1 MAISGSTME
10 VRPVL
15 CSCISFV
22 PKPEISSNAKPVDAA
37 CVFRAAEG
45 STCRLAGALRP
56 RERTW

>member
-1 MAISGSTME
+1 MIAALAS
-10 VRPVL
+10 
-15 CSCISFV
+15 SCRFMLLHQFRA
-22 PKPEISSNAKPVDAA
+22 KTEISSNAKPVDAA